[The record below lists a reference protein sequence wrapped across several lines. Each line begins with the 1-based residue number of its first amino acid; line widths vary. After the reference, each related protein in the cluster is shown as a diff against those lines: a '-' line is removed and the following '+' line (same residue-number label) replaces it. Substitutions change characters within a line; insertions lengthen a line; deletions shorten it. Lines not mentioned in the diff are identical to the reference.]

1 MAEDTSFTTDVVVET
16 WKCLQEYISEK
27 DKVRAGQHFLRT
39 LQDNGIEE
47 ETLEALAEADDLM
60 EELIDDVMEDPLYEE
75 GDDGDYDDDGDDD
88 YN

>member
-1 MAEDTSFTTDVVVET
+1 
-16 WKCLQEYISEK
+16 
-27 DKVRAGQHFLRT
+27 
-39 LQDNGIEE
+39 
-47 ETLEALAEADDLM
+47 M